1 MLPYLAHPGICGG
14 LHVAWLEI
22 PGNMEAA
29 ALRVNLQS
37 AFAIQQKPVPATL
50 EDQGLLTGSQVV
62 ISSAAHPTCKSAAT
76 RWARVPI
83 FQPTPT
89 QSRDGR
95 RRQGFLYG
103 DIQVLTRVAKPA
115 PGPR

>member
-37 AFAIQQKPVPATL
+37 AF
-50 EDQGLLTGSQVV
+50 VV
-62 ISSAAHPTCKSAAT
+62 RVVRVL
-76 RWARVPI
+76 RWAACCTRPACCAYRVR
-83 FQPTPT
+83 FARTVCL
-89 QSRDGR
+89 
-95 RRQGFLYG
+95 LYSKLRL
-103 DIQVLTRVAKPA
+103 I
-115 PGPR
+115 